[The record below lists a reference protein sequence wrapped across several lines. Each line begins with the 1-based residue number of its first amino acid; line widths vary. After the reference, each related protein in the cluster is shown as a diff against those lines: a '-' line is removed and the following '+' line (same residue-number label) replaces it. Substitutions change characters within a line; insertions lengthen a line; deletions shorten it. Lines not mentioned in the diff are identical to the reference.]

1 MKKSTFLL
9 LFLFIPILAFGAI
22 NTNNNSQLILQTF
35 IDASNSWQNAIIPT
49 AKKLFW
55 GFVLIDVV
63 ITFGF
68 LAVKQAEI
76 MEIFGELLRK
86 ILWIGFFLF
95 LFQTADL
102 LSKIPESFSQ
112 IANNAA
118 GKDIMPDTIL
128 ESAMSM
134 VLSIWEG
141 VDWDIGEALVIVF
154 TGIICLIAFGL
165 MAAQLFVTLV
175 KIQALIAGA
184 YLVFAF
190 GGLSYTRS
198 MAINPLKAIFAAGM
212 ELMFIKLFLVLTLST
227 VTSLEN
233 GVAGGDDSMGAYV
246 TIIVISILLVS
257 VVSMIPSLVSSL
269 MSGTLGGSSTSG
281 LAVAAGVAAGAVAG
295 GVASAKHGT
304 GMASAVK
311 AAKQQAAN
319 GTGTMMGNLG
329 RAMGNDMMDTIKG
342 KNARNTTSAASR
354 AADAMKAQTQAGGGG
369 SRSSGGDGEIS
380 KGASGDVNSASKN
393 SPQSDTKSFSDKMK
407 VGSSTV
413 TTTKDGITESETT
426 DKHL

>member
-9 LFLFIPILAFGAI
+9 LFLFIPIFAFGAV
-22 NTNNNSQLILQTF
+22 NTNNNAQSILQTF
-35 IDASNSWQNAIIPT
+35 INASNSWQNAIIPT
-49 AKKLFW
+49 AKNLFW
-55 GFVLIDVV
+55 GFVTIDIV

-68 LAVKQAEI
+68 LAAKQAEI
-76 MEIFGELLRK
+76 MEIFGELMRK

-95 LFQTADL
+95 LFKTAGL
-102 LSKIPESFSQ
+102 LSQIPESFSQ
-112 IANNAA
+112 IANNAT
-118 GKDIMPDTIL
+118 GTDIMPDTIL

-154 TGIICLIAFGL
+154 TGVICLIAFGL

-212 ELMFIKLFLVLTLST
+212 ELMFIKLFLALTLST

-233 GVAGGDDSMGAYV
+233 GVAAGDDSMGAYV

-269 MSGTLGGSSTSG
+269 LMGTLGGNSTSG
-281 LAVAAGVAAGAVAG
+281 LAVAAGVAGGAVAG
-295 GVASAKHGT
+295 GVAAAKHGT
-304 GMASAVK
+304 GMAAAVK
-311 AAKQQAAN
+311 AAKQQSAN
-319 GTGTMMGNLG
+319 GQGSTMGNLT
-329 RAMGNDMMDTIKG
+329 RALGNDMVDSIKG
-342 KNARNTTSAASR
+342 KNARNTTSAGSR
-354 AADAMKAQTQAGGGG
+354 AADAIRSQAQPQSGG
-369 SRSSGGDGEIS
+369 SKSSGGDGEVS
-380 KGASGDVNSASKN
+380 KGSG
-393 SPQSDTKSFSDKMK
+393 
-407 VGSSTV
+407 
-413 TTTKDGITESETT
+413 
-426 DKHL
+426 